1 MSAAWVQFSMD
12 WRSILVLQAH
22 ESNLISYFV
31 ILETRGETVRERRR
45 KVVRSGIFFRMVNGL
60 ISPRA
65 RCTDEAAGTR
75 HVLLGIVDF
84 RGSAAPQRRGSRGQP
99 VRGWHTVGAG
109 SMESWSVPEFF
120 SLSVF
125 KRFLLF

>member
-1 MSAAWVQFSMD
+1 M
-12 WRSILVLQAH
+12 
-22 ESNLISYFV
+22 
-31 ILETRGETVRERRR
+31 RERRR

-84 RGSAAPQRRGSRGQP
+84 RGTAAPQRRGSRGQP

-109 SMESWSVPEFF
+109 SMRVGDLDRCGRARFFF
-120 SLSVF
+120 SPFLRDFYFLKKYSFF
-125 KRFLLF
+125 KN

>member
-1 MSAAWVQFSMD
+1 MD

-125 KRFLLF
+125 